1 MKRVLN
7 IDIDVEESRN
17 SFKKKLKESFDSV
30 VDKTEA
36 DKTEDDDVF
45 TSHSDVE
52 SEGFMTRL
60 ENPTLEA
67 KNIMSNNLS
76 VQPKLKKQPKSARM

>member
-1 MKRVLN
+1 MLKKVGIVL
-7 IDIDVEESRN
+7 
-17 SFKKKLKESFDSV
+17 KKKLKESFDSV

>member
-36 DKTEDDDVF
+36 DKTEDDDIF

>member
-7 IDIDVEESRN
+7 IDIDVEENRN
-17 SFKKKLKESFDSV
+17 SFKKKLKESFEAV

-36 DKTEDDDVF
+36 DKAEDDDIY

-52 SEGFMTRL
+52 SEGFITRV
-60 ENPTLEA
+60 EHPTLEA
-67 KNIMSNNLS
+67 KNMSNNL
-76 VQPKLKKQPKSARM
+76 VFFT

>member
-17 SFKKKLKESFDSV
+17 SFKKKLKESFEAV
-30 VDKTEA
+30 VDKTEPEKA
-36 DKTEDDDVF
+36 EEDDIF

-67 KNIMSNNLS
+67 KNMSNNNLS
-76 VQPKLKKQPKSARM
+76 VQPKLKKQPKSASM

>member
-17 SFKKKLKESFDSV
+17 SFKKKLKESFEAV
-30 VDKTEA
+30 VDKTEVNKA
-36 DKTEDDDVF
+36 EDDIF

-52 SEGFMTRL
+52 SEGFITRL
-60 ENPTLEA
+60 EHPTLEA
-67 KNIMSNNLS
+67 KNMSNNLS